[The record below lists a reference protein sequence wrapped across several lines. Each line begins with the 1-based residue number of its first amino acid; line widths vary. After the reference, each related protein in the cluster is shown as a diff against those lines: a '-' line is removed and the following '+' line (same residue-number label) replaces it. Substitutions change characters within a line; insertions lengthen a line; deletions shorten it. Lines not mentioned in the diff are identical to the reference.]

1 MKWFNYVCLAFVVA
15 FFSAC
20 SDKESITGGIKE
32 GLAAS
37 MRLSI
42 EVPVTDKVEVTRAVN
57 DYESEIENLILV
69 MFAESGRKEI
79 IDLTGKLGTSTIDDN
94 LGHRTYTLT
103 QSIDTKS
110 GTYRVYA
117 IANYDSKYC
126 GWTKA
131 ELENMSESELKKEFA
146 KNIGSVYKME
156 GTELFP
162 MSQVLDGYDK
172 LVLYSNEEVAEKVG
186 ENSLHLNLRRIA
198 AHIEFEF
205 KSSNGV
211 TFNPYEY
218 TVYNLPKKANLLD
231 ETTFIDAEKEDN
243 ILQNVSA
250 DDYFDIDTPIKIG
263 GNTFGFFMLENV
275 QAAKEGAVTNSYADR
290 DKWIVPEK
298 NTEDEQ
304 GAAKKKTFKN
314 APEFSTYVVVK
325 GLYTGT
331 NYVGE
336 CTYTIHL
343 GNFGT
348 SQTGG
353 KFGNFNVH
361 RNEFHKYT
369 VTISGV
375 STITNE
381 ATVTGDVSVEVDGGQ
396 FPGAEGNLTKLHN
409 TFLLDAH
416 YERAVIKIE
425 DGAYTALKEGN
436 FYPSEGKG
444 THKVQITTPKTGRQL
459 ETVTLVKNG
468 EKYEVSG
475 ADKNKDI
482 YWIKF
487 GKPAIENG
495 VITIP
500 KYPYDD
506 TKQLGEDGGPKTIV
520 DFLAN
525 PDGYTVE
532 YSQTEK
538 DESGKEVTK
547 KYHCTVAYVDE
558 YFYDDL
564 LPAEFANT
572 SDRIFVLDPRDTST
586 SPDEHSIVHLELTFQ
601 VSQRSIKSSFNLDNV
616 GPFDTPY
623 GIETWDET
631 GGMDWVKHAGGT
643 MNSVSEANVSNDQ
656 GLVNTRYLLQN
667 NDMLQVNSDV
677 WKFIG
682 YRNPVENNTR
692 SRHRW
697 YDNEKYQLYAAGNHD
712 IDYDVNSNVSS
723 PLTGVLARNRL
734 VLINENTV
742 DVNSVKWYLPAVNQY
757 LIIWMGQNRLQEDTR
772 LMDYDLFNS
781 WANDGQMDHSQHY
794 YTSSSDVYR
803 LYWQDQGACWGQM
816 GSWTTLYDKQ
826 GKPITINGSSIKRN
840 HIRCV
845 RNLRTTALDNK
856 HRQEYGD
863 GNFYTKDHAVV
874 FPVYVEKNTRI
885 INCGKL
891 ENLRSNYMTGRYN
904 LHYERDE
911 ENKVY
916 SRFEVAN
923 PQEGKFD
930 NDIITTTDNDK
941 KSNICCRFSKDYI
954 DGTTDKVGL
963 VAGTS
968 FETCATDMNVYAA
981 AYYQESDKSDLG
993 QWRVPNQRELM
1004 LMYVCDNNSG
1014 SLLPTEGASI
1024 LSTTWFSLEL
1034 GRTMPF
1040 KYEAAGKA
1048 ANINISNKL
1057 SGRSTALL
1065 FVRDVK

>member
-131 ELENMSESELKKEFA
+131 ELENMSESELKEEFA
-146 KNIGSVYKME
+146 KNTGSVYKME

-162 MSQVLDGYDK
+162 MSQVLDGDNK

-231 ETTFIDAEKEDN
+231 ETTFIDAEKGDN

-375 STITNE
+375 STITGE
-381 ATVTGDVSVEVDGGQ
+381 ATITGDVSVEVDGGQ

-416 YERAVIKIE
+416 YERTVIKIE

-436 FYPSEGKG
+436 FYPSEGEG

-468 EKYEVSG
+468 KKYEVSG
-475 ADKNKDI
+475 TDKDKDI

-487 GKPAIENG
+487 YKPDIDKNTN
-495 VITIP
+495 VISIP

-506 TKQLGEDGGPKTIV
+506 TKQLGEEGGPKTIV
-520 DFLAN
+520 DFLEN
-525 PDGYTVE
+525 PDGYTEE
-532 YSQTEK
+532 YT
-538 DESGKEVTK
+538 DESGK
-547 KYHCTVAYVDE
+547 KYYCTVAYVDE

-586 SPDEHSIVHLELTFQ
+586 SPDEHSIVHQELTFQ
-601 VSQRSIKSSFNLDNV
+601 VAQRSIKSSFNLDNI

-631 GGMDWVKHAGGT
+631 GGMEWVKHAGGS
-643 MNSVSEANVSNDQ
+643 MGSVSESDVSNDQ
-656 GLVNTRYLLQN
+656 GLVNTKYLLQN
-667 NDMLQVNSDV
+667 NGMLQVNKDV

-697 YDNEKYQLYAAGNHD
+697 YDNEKYQLYAAGNHG
-712 IDYDVNSNVSS
+712 IDYDVNSHVSS

-734 VLINENTV
+734 VLVDENTV

-772 LMDYDLFNS
+772 LMDDALWS
-781 WANDGQMDHSQHY
+781 TWGTDARLMDGTQHY
-794 YTSSSDVYR
+794 FTSSSDQNR
-803 LYWQDQGACWGQM
+803 LYWQDQGACY
-816 GSWTTLYDKQ
+816 GSLANWNTLYVG
-826 GKPITINGSSIKRN
+826 GKDTKKNIN

-863 GNFYTKDHAVV
+863 GKFYTKDHSVV
-874 FPVYVEKNTRI
+874 FPVYVETNSRI
-885 INCGKL
+885 INCEKL
-891 ENLRSNYMTGRYN
+891 ENLRPNYMTGSYDY
-904 LHYERDE
+904 HDERSE
-911 ENKVY
+911 QNKVY
-916 SRFEVAN
+916 KRFEVAAPSKGN
-923 PQEGKFD
+923 FD
-930 NDIITTTDNDK
+930 SSKLNSNDNVTASISNYSCLFNNFDSEFFITDPAVLSRMK
-941 KSNICCRFSKDYI
+941 R
-954 DGTTDKVGL
+954 
-963 VAGTS
+963 
-968 FETCATDMNVYAA
+968 YAA
-981 AYYQESDKSDLG
+981 AYYQETDASGNPTDLG
-993 QWRVPNQRELM
+993 EWRVPNQRELM
-1004 LMYVCDNNSG
+1004 LMYILNEDG
-1014 SLLPTEGASI
+1014 GTPQFLPTYGSGYTVF
-1024 LSTTWFSLEL
+1024 SSTWFSYTAFTD
-1034 GRTMPF
+1034 RKYPF
-1040 KYEAAGKA
+1040 KFETRTDTGVKYTNYNLGKG
-1048 ANINISNKL
+1048 L
-1057 SGRSTALL
+1057 SGSSGVLI

>member
-20 SDKESITGGIKE
+20 SDKESITGGVKE

-131 ELENMSESELKKEFA
+131 ELENMSESELKEEFA
-146 KNIGSVYKME
+146 KNNGSVYKME

-162 MSQVLDGYDK
+162 MSQVLDGGDK
-172 LVLYSNEEVAEKVG
+172 LVLYSNEEVAEEVG

-231 ETTFIDAEKEDN
+231 ETTFIGAEKGDN

-275 QAAKEGAVTNSYADR
+275 QAAKEGTVTNSYADR

-298 NTEDEQ
+298 TTEDEQ
-304 GAAKKKTFKN
+304 GAAKKKNFKN

-416 YERAVIKIE
+416 YERTVIKIE

-436 FYPSEGKG
+436 FYPSEGEG

-468 EKYEVSG
+468 KKYEVSG
-475 ADKNKDI
+475 TDKDKDI

-487 GKPAIENG
+487 YKPDIDKNTN
-495 VITIP
+495 VISIP

-506 TKQLGEDGGPKTIV
+506 TKQLGEEGGPKTIV
-520 DFLAN
+520 DFLEN
-525 PDGYTVE
+525 PDGYTEE
-532 YSQTEK
+532 YT
-538 DESGKEVTK
+538 DESGK
-547 KYHCTVAYVDE
+547 KYYCTVAYVDE

-586 SPDEHSIVHLELTFQ
+586 SPDEHSIVHQELTFQ
-601 VSQRSIKSSFNLDNV
+601 VAQRSIKSSFNLDNI

-631 GGMDWVKHAGGT
+631 GGMEWVKHAGGS
-643 MNSVSEANVSNDQ
+643 MGSVSESDVSNDQ
-656 GLVNTRYLLQN
+656 GLVNTKYLLQN
-667 NDMLQVNSDV
+667 NGMLQVNKDV

-697 YDNEKYQLYAAGNHD
+697 YDNEKYQLYAAGNHG
-712 IDYDVNSNVSS
+712 IDYDVNSHVSS

-734 VLINENTV
+734 VLTNENTV

-772 LMDYDLFNS
+772 LMDDALWDTWGTDS
-781 WANDGQMDHSQHY
+781 KLMDGIQHY
-794 YTSSSDVYR
+794 FTSSSDDNR
-803 LYWQDQGACWGQM
+803 LYWQDQGACYGGLADWNQLNG
-816 GSWTTLYDKQ
+816 T
-826 GKPITINGSSIKRN
+826 GKNINY
-840 HIRCV
+840 IRCV
-845 RNLRTTALDNK
+845 RNLRTTALDNM

-863 GNFYTKDHAVV
+863 GNFYTKEHAVV
-874 FPVYVEKNTRI
+874 FPVFVEKDTRI
-885 INCGKL
+885 INCEKL
-891 ENLRSNYMTGRYN
+891 ENLRPNYMTGSYDYHN
-904 LHYERDE
+904 ERSE
-911 ENKVY
+911 QNRVY
-916 SRFEVAN
+916 KRFEVAD
-923 PQEGKFD
+923 PSKGHFD
-930 NDIITTTDNDK
+930 SSKLNSNDK
-941 KSNICCRFSKDYI
+941 VIASESNYSCLFNSFDSEFSIKNPVVLSRM
-954 DGTTDKVGL
+954 KR
-963 VAGTS
+963 
-968 FETCATDMNVYAA
+968 YAA
-981 AYYQESDKSDLG
+981 AYYQETDKSDVG
-993 QWRVPNQRELM
+993 EWRVPNQRELM
-1004 LMYVCDNNSG
+1004 LMYVCNKNKG
-1014 SLLPTEGASI
+1014 TPQFLPTYGNGNTVFS
-1024 LSTTWFSLEL
+1024 STWFSYTNFTD
-1034 GRTMPF
+1034 RKYPF
-1040 KYEAAGKA
+1040 KFETRTEIENG
-1048 ANINISNKL
+1048 ISKIYTNYNLAKHL
-1057 SGRSTALL
+1057 SGSSGVLI

>member
-20 SDKESITGGIKE
+20 SDKESITGGVKE

-131 ELENMSESELKKEFA
+131 ELENMSESELKEEFA
-146 KNIGSVYKME
+146 KNNGSVYKME

-162 MSQVLDGYDK
+162 MSQVLDGGDK
-172 LVLYSNEEVAEKVG
+172 LVLYSNEEVAEEVG

-231 ETTFIDAEKEDN
+231 ETTFIGAEKGDN

-275 QAAKEGAVTNSYADR
+275 QAAKEGTVTNSYADR

-298 NTEDEQ
+298 TTEDEQ
-304 GAAKKKTFKN
+304 GAAKKKNFKN

-436 FYPSEGKG
+436 FYPSEGEG

-468 EKYEVSG
+468 KKYEVSG
-475 ADKNKDI
+475 TDKDKDI

-487 GKPAIENG
+487 GQPEIVDG

-506 TKQLGEDGGPKTIV
+506 TKQLGEEGGPKTIV

-525 PDGYTVE
+525 PDLYTVE

-631 GGMDWVKHAGGT
+631 GGMEWVKHAGGT
-643 MNSVSEANVSNDQ
+643 MNSVSEDNVSNDQ
-656 GLVNTRYLLQN
+656 GLVNTRYLLEN

-697 YDNEKYQLYAAGNHD
+697 YDNKNYQLYAGGNHN
-712 IDYDVNSNVSS
+712 IDYYVNSNVKS
-723 PLTGVLARNRL
+723 PLTGALARNRL
-734 VLINENTV
+734 VLTNENTV

-772 LMDYDLFNS
+772 LMDDTLWDTWGTDS
-781 WANDGQMDHSQHY
+781 KLMDGIQHY
-794 YTSSSDVYR
+794 FTSSSDDNR
-803 LYWQDQGACWGQM
+803 LYWQDQGACYGGLADWNQLNG
-816 GSWTTLYDKQ
+816 T
-826 GKPITINGSSIKRN
+826 GKNIN

-845 RNLRTTALDNK
+845 RNLRTTALDNM

-863 GNFYTKDHAVV
+863 GNFYTKEHAVV
-874 FPVYVEKNTRI
+874 FPVFVEKDTRI
-885 INCGKL
+885 INCEKL
-891 ENLRSNYMTGRYN
+891 ENLRPNYMTGSYDYHN
-904 LHYERDE
+904 ERSE
-911 ENKVY
+911 QNRVY
-916 SRFEVAN
+916 KRFEVAD
-923 PQEGKFD
+923 PSKGHFD
-930 NDIITTTDNDK
+930 SSKLNSNDK
-941 KSNICCRFSKDYI
+941 VIASESNYSCLFNSFDSEFSIKNPVVLSRM
-954 DGTTDKVGL
+954 KR
-963 VAGTS
+963 
-968 FETCATDMNVYAA
+968 YAA
-981 AYYQESDKSDLG
+981 AYYQETDKSDVG
-993 QWRVPNQRELM
+993 EWRVPNQRELM
-1004 LMYVCDNNSG
+1004 LMYVCNKNKG
-1014 SLLPTEGASI
+1014 TPQFLPTYGNGNTVFS
-1024 LSTTWFSLEL
+1024 STWFSYTNFTD
-1034 GRTMPF
+1034 RKYPF
-1040 KYEAAGKA
+1040 KFETRTEIENG
-1048 ANINISNKL
+1048 ISKIYTNYNLAKHL
-1057 SGRSTALL
+1057 SGSSGVLI